1 MTTFQLLDPFLCHL
15 CKKNPAQAR
24 FDQSLQT
31 WCQNVAL
38 DIVYHMR
45 LQKMDNMHEKRAI
58 LASTDEKTAKNRH
71 FVSKKKRAAQM
82 LVAIAHVLI
91 SRMCSCIAHF
101 KGLSFYFQTILK
113 KFGFLKILWCCDAP
127 FPDGPK

>member
-1 MTTFQLLDPFLCHL
+1 MTTFQLLDQFLCHL
-15 CKKNPAQAR
+15 CKKNHAQAR

-31 WCQNVAL
+31 WYQNVAL
-38 DIVYHMR
+38 DIVYNMC
-45 LQKMDNMHEKRAI
+45 LQKMDNMHKKRAI
-58 LASTDEKTAKNRH
+58 LASADEKTAKNHH
-71 FVSKKKRAAQM
+71 FVSKKKCDAQM

-91 SRMCSCIAHF
+91 SRMCSCIVHF

-113 KFGFLKILWCCDAP
+113 IFGYLKILWCCDAP